1 MIIGGSKTDTIRYY
15 QILSQ
20 TIRKRKNA
28 SFEVFYAE
36 SFEKPQ
42 MNYIIDHV
50 MQLKQRHHIT
60 KIYVDG
66 ANPEVIR
73 ELKSRI
79 GEYHDYYGRLSEEQ
93 IWSLRSSNSWQ
104 IIPVNFQKR
113 HREML
118 QWTYTLMSKRFI
130 KIHPSLQDLIVS
142 LRTAVVSDEWK
153 LDKQNTSHDDVLDS
167 FRLALMNYELPKN

>member
-1 MIIGGSKTDTIRYY
+1 M
-15 QILSQ
+15 L
-20 TIRKRKNA
+20 
-28 SFEVFYAE
+28 

-42 MNYIIDHV
+42 MDGIINHI

-73 ELKSRI
+73 ESKTRI
-79 GEYHDYYGRLSEEQ
+79 GEYHDYYGWLTEEQ
-93 IWSLRSSNSWQ
+93 IWVLRNSNSWQ
-104 IIPVNFQKR
+104 ILPVNFQKR

-130 KIHPSLQDLIVS
+130 KIHQSLQKLIVS
-142 LRTAVVSDEWK
+142 LRTVI
-153 LDKQNTSHDDVLDS
+153 VLD
-167 FRLALMNYELPKN
+167 E